1 MASHRTFIAVYIMT
15 DRHRGT
21 LYTGMTSRLWFRV
34 WQHRN
39 GELEGFTK
47 RYGLKRLVWYE
58 RRALVT
64 EAIQREKSI
73 KRWPRE
79 WKINLIERD
88 NPHWDDLYDQRMNW
102 TPVPPQ
108 FDDWPSPPPAPP
120 PPPLSSS

>member
-1 MASHRTFIAVYIMT
+1 MVGRNAVIATYIMR
-15 DRHRGT
+15 DRYRGT
-21 LYTGMTSRLWFRV
+21 LYTGVTSQLFHRT
-34 WQHRN
+34 WQHRV
-39 GELEGFTK
+39 GEIDGFTK

-58 RRALVT
+58 RRAVMT

-88 NPHWDDLYDQRMNW
+88 NPHWNDLYDEMMNW

-108 FDDWPSPPPAPP
+108 FDDWPSPPPPS
-120 PPPLSSS
+120 LSSS